1 MAAAATGGAATTT
14 AMATGGGG
22 GYGGEY
28 YGGYTLPPAA
38 HSGPGKRKR
47 NAARDA
53 LPLSHCGPQ
62 SVDEAWREHTH
73 RVNCARQQAEAEGL
87 VFQQSIHSASG
98 YKGVAINRLPQRDKD
113 RPRPYQGYVV
123 RGDKKVPLGYTPLAS
138 RLHPLS
144 LSATPP

>member
-1 MAAAATGGAATTT
+1 M
-14 AMATGGGG
+14 
-22 GYGGEY
+22 
-28 YGGYTLPPAA
+28 LPPAA

-87 VFQQSIHSASG
+87 VLKTVMYTGGAAPKMQSI
-98 YKGVAINRLPQRDKD
+98 
-113 RPRPYQGYVV
+113 
-123 RGDKKVPLGYTPLAS
+123 
-138 RLHPLS
+138 S
-144 LSATPP
+144 LSTSRFGEGSGGEDGEHNEISHASCLQASLL